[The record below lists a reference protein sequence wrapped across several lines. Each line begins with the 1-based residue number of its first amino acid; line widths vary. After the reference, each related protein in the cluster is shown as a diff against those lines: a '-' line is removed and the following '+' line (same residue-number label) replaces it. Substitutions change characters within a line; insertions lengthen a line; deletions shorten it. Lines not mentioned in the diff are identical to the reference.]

1 MLVDTH
7 AHLHDPAFDADR
19 PAVIAR
25 ARAVGVAGFLTIG
38 TDVGTSEA
46 AVALA
51 QAEADVYAA
60 VGIHPHDAR
69 TADDAALARITALAH
84 LPRVVAVGEIGL
96 DYYRDHSPPAVQ
108 RTALVA
114 QLQLARALGKPVLL
128 HCRDAHADLLD
139 VCGAEGVAT
148 VGGILHCFSGDSAV
162 ARRGLDLGLLIS
174 VAGPVTYPSA
184 RRLVEVV
191 RALPLDRLVV
201 ETDCPYLPPQPWRG
215 QRNEPAYLP
224 VTAARVAE
232 LLGVPVSTVAA
243 RTTEN
248 AARLLA
254 LPPPRPD
261 PPHDAAGRRP
271 FNPGRP
277 IGSGAES
284 GEGG

>member
-25 ARAVGVAGFLTIG
+25 ARAAGVAGFLTIG
-38 TDVGTSEA
+38 TDVETSEA

-51 QAEADVYAA
+51 ATAADIYAA
-60 VGIHPHDAR
+60 VGIHPHDAS
-69 TADDAALARITALAH
+69 TADEAALERLAALART
-84 LPRVVAVGEIGL
+84 PRVVAIGEIGL
-96 DYYRDHSPPAVQ
+96 DYYRDRSPRAVQ

-114 QLQLARALGKPVLL
+114 QLRLARTVGKPVLL
-128 HCRDAHADLLD
+128 HCLEAHADLLD
-139 VCGAEGVAT
+139 VCGVEGVAA
-148 VGGILHCFSGDSAV
+148 VGGVLHCFSGDLAV

-174 VAGPVTYPSA
+174 IAGPVTYPSA
-184 RRLVEVV
+184 RGLAGVV

-224 VTAARVAE
+224 VTATRVAE

-254 LPPPRPD
+254 LPLPRLD
-261 PPHDAAGRRP
+261 PSAFPA
-271 FNPGRP
+271 
-277 IGSGAES
+277 
-284 GEGG
+284 

>member
-1 MLVDTH
+1 VTVLVDTH

-25 ARAVGVAGFLTIG
+25 ARAAGVAGFLTIG

-51 QAEADVYAA
+51 AAEADIYAA
-60 VGIHPHDAR
+60 VGIHPHDASA
-69 TADDAALARITALAH
+69 ADGAALKRIAALARE
-84 LPRVVAVGEIGL
+84 PRVVAVGEVGL
-96 DYYRDHSPPAVQ
+96 DYYRDLSPRAVQ

-114 QLQLARALGKPVLL
+114 QLRLARTVGKPVLL
-128 HCRDAHADLLD
+128 HCREAHADLLD
-139 VCGAEGVAT
+139 VCGVEGVAA
-148 VGGILHCFSGDSAV
+148 VGGILHCFSGDLAV

-174 VAGPVTYPSA
+174 IAGPVTYPSA
-184 RRLVEVV
+184 RRLAEVV

-232 LLGVPVSTVAA
+232 LLGVPVATVAA
-243 RTTEN
+243 ATTQN

-254 LPPPRPD
+254 FPPPRPG
-261 PPHDAAGRRP
+261 PAASP
-271 FNPGRP
+271 
-277 IGSGAES
+277 A
-284 GEGG
+284 